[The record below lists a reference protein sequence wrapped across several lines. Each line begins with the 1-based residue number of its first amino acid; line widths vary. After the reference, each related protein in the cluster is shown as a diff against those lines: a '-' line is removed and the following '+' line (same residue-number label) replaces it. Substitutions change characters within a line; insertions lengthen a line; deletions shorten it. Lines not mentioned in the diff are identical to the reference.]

1 MTRRNVATDLA
12 ACCGIGARGRGH
24 RPVVHYSD
32 GHARVPGGRSQ
43 VGGQVTEHRMAVV
56 TFNSVAALATK

>member
-24 RPVVHYSD
+24 PPVVHCSG
-32 GHARVPGGRSQ
+32 GHARVPGGR
-43 VGGQVTEHRMAVV
+43 GQVTEHRKAVV
-56 TFNSVAALATK
+56 TFNGVAALATK